1 MLDHYYYLASLPALG
16 ELGSEPSMGFAE
28 LLEHLEDDRQRHE
41 LVGSLL
47 LLDDLLQRE
56 AFLAGELEEADP
68 AVLSI
73 HQVRNEGPLPEF
85 LALEVDAQQSSRL
98 SVADRLWDAYFRY
111 VAGVAQQ
118 RGSRFLAAWVG
129 YEVALRNAL
138 VAARAK
144 RLGLDEGDY
153 LVAAGLASAGDEV
166 TAAVSAWSSAATP
179 LAGQQSLLRARW
191 DWLTAHDAWFTFSDD
206 ELAVYAARLMLLH
219 QWQRMT
225 SGGGQEGTA
234 FAGPA
239 GAGRSR
245 GEE

>member
-28 LLEHLEDDRQRHE
+28 LLEHLENDRQRHE
-41 LVGSLL
+41 LVGSLF

-68 AVLSI
+68 AVFSI
-73 HQVRNEGPLPEF
+73 QQVRNESPLPEF
-85 LALEVDAQQSSRL
+85 LVSAPEADDSPRL
-98 SVADRLWDAYFRY
+98 VAADRLWEAYFRY
-111 VAGVAQQ
+111 VAQVAQ
-118 RGSRFLAAWVG
+118 RLGSRFLAAWAG

-144 RLGLDEGDY
+144 RLGLDAADY
-153 LVAAGLASAGDEV
+153 LVAADLAAAGDEV
-166 TAAVSAWSSAATP
+166 TTAVSEWTSAPTP

-191 DWLTAHDAWFTFSDD
+191 NWLTAHDAWFTFSND

-225 SGGGQEGTA
+225 DDD
-234 FAGPA
+234 
-239 GAGRSR
+239 
-245 GEE
+245 

>member
-28 LLEHLEDDRQRHE
+28 LLEHVEEDRQRHE
-41 LVGSLL
+41 LVGSLF

-68 AVLSI
+68 AVFSI
-73 HQVRNEGPLPEF
+73 QQVRNESPLPEF
-85 LALEVDAQQSSRL
+85 LALAPEAGEGPRL
-98 SVADRLWDAYFRY
+98 GAGDRLWDAYFRY
-111 VAGVAQQ
+111 VAGVAQ
-118 RGSRFLAAWVG
+118 RLGSRFLAAWVG

-144 RLGLDEGDY
+144 RLGLDEADY
-153 LVAAGLASAGDEV
+153 LVAADLASAGDEV
-166 TAAVSAWSSAATP
+166 TATVSAWASAATP

-225 SGGGQEGTA
+225 SEGGGQDAAVAAPG
-234 FAGPA
+234 
-239 GAGRSR
+239 GAARSR
-245 GEE
+245 GKE

>member
-28 LLEHLEDDRQRHE
+28 LLEHLEADRRRRE
-41 LVGSLL
+41 LAGSLF

-56 AFLAGELEEADP
+56 AFLAGELEEPDP
-68 AVLSI
+68 AVFSI
-73 HQVRNEGPLPEF
+73 QQVRNESPLPEF
-85 LALEVDAQQSSRL
+85 LASAPEAGEGSRL
-98 SVADRLWDAYFRY
+98 GVSDRLWDAYFRY
-111 VAGVAQQ
+111 VAEVGQ
-118 RGSRFLAAWVG
+118 RLGSRFLAAWVG

-144 RLGLDEGDY
+144 RLGLDEADY
-153 LVAAGLASAGDEV
+153 LVAADLAAGGDEV
-166 TAAVSAWSSAATP
+166 TAAVNAWTAAATP

-191 DWLTAHDAWFTFSDD
+191 DWLTAHDAWFTFSND

-225 SGGGQEGTA
+225 STD
-234 FAGPA
+234 
-239 GAGRSR
+239 
-245 GEE
+245 

>member
-28 LLEHLEDDRQRHE
+28 LLEHLENDRQRHE
-41 LVGSLL
+41 LVGSLF

-68 AVLSI
+68 AVFSI
-73 HQVRNEGPLPEF
+73 QQVRNESPLPEF
-85 LALEVDAQQSSRL
+85 LVSAPEADDSSRL
-98 SVADRLWDAYFRY
+98 VAADRLWEAYFRY
-111 VAGVAQQ
+111 VAQVAQ
-118 RGSRFLAAWVG
+118 RLGSRFLAAWAG

-144 RLGLDEGDY
+144 RLGLDAADY
-153 LVAAGLASAGDEV
+153 LLAADLAAAGDEV
-166 TAAVSAWSSAATP
+166 TTAVSEWTSAPTP

-191 DWLTAHDAWFTFSDD
+191 DWLTAHDAWFTFSND

-225 SGGGQEGTA
+225 GDD
-234 FAGPA
+234 
-239 GAGRSR
+239 
-245 GEE
+245 